1 MKNNVIETYRRRIL
15 KAALLRHQRKTGS
28 NCLVIKLNKGGINTV
43 ELTEILL
50 DGLLRK
56 FERLAISEYGNVEG
70 VKAIKGIYSS
80 AVDVNGSG
88 EFLTDCGKELID
100 ELISELVEFIKK
112 QKVEAP
118 KTEGNEMG
126 ELVALTAI
134 RIPEWVHLKAV
145 HILSQFRARRIHP
158 CRMHGSGN
166 LSLKVN
172 HRWRLLSRDGGKNW
186 EVMSHERY
194 SKVKDRK

>member
-1 MKNNVIETYRRRIL
+1 MDKLIETYRRRIL

-88 EFLTDCGKELID
+88 EFLTDSGKELID
-100 ELISELVEFIKK
+100 ELISELVEFVKK

-118 KTEGNEMG
+118 KTIMKW
-126 ELVALTAI
+126 LLTAI
-134 RIPEWVHLKAV
+134 RIPEWVHLKAAHV
-145 HILSQFRARRIHP
+145 LSQFRARIHP
-158 CRMHGSGN
+158 CRMIGTGN

-186 EVMSHERY
+186 EVMSHETYNRE
-194 SKVKDRK
+194 KDR

>member
-1 MKNNVIETYRRRIL
+1 MDNLINTYRRRIL

-56 FERLAISEYGNVEG
+56 FERLAISEYGKVEG

-80 AVDVNGSG
+80 SVDVNGSG
-88 EFLTDCGKELID
+88 EFLTDSGKELID
-100 ELISELVEFIKK
+100 ELISELVEFVKK

-118 KTEGNEMG
+118 KTEGHEMG
-126 ELVALTAI
+126 
-134 RIPEWVHLKAV
+134 
-145 HILSQFRARRIHP
+145 
-158 CRMHGSGN
+158 GSDGT
-166 LSLKVN
+166 SRPIAKV
-172 HRWRLLSRDGGKNW
+172 WTTSPTLICAKRLLTPLIVSQAA
-186 EVMSHERY
+186 
-194 SKVKDRK
+194 

>member
-1 MKNNVIETYRRRIL
+1 MLSKDSSLETAKNTADNLYQLMELINSNIIDMDIEQIISLSGLCLDLSAQVSMWMDSEFERRENNVIETYRRRIL

-70 VKAIKGIYSS
+70 LKAIKGIYSS

-88 EFLTDCGKELID
+88 EFLTDSGKELID
-100 ELISELVEFIKK
+100 ELISELVEFVKK

-118 KTEGNEMG
+118 KTEGHEMG
-126 ELVALTAI
+126 
-134 RIPEWVHLKAV
+134 
-145 HILSQFRARRIHP
+145 
-158 CRMHGSGN
+158 GS
-166 LSLKVN
+166 
-172 HRWRLLSRDGGKNW
+172 DGT
-186 EVMSHERY
+186 Y
-194 SKVKDRK
+194 SDTNS

>member
-50 DGLLRK
+50 DGLLQK
-56 FERLAISEYGNVEG
+56 FERLAISEYGNVDG
-70 VKAIKGIYSS
+70 VKAIRGIYSG

-88 EFLTDCGKELID
+88 EFLTDSGKELID
-100 ELISELVEFIKK
+100 ELISELVEFVKK

-118 KTEGNEMG
+118 KTEGHEMG
-126 ELVALTAI
+126 V
-134 RIPEWVHLKAV
+134 
-145 HILSQFRARRIHP
+145 S
-158 CRMHGSGN
+158 
-166 LSLKVN
+166 
-172 HRWRLLSRDGGKNW
+172 DGT
-186 EVMSHERY
+186 Y
-194 SKVKDRK
+194 SDTNS

>member
-1 MKNNVIETYRRRIL
+1 MNNLITTYRRRIL

-56 FERLAISEYGNVEG
+56 FERLAISECGNVEG

-88 EFLTDCGKELID
+88 EFLTDSGKELID
-100 ELISELVEFIKK
+100 ELISELVEFVKN
-112 QKVEAP
+112 QKPVNAEI
-118 KTEGNEMG
+118 GN
-126 ELVALTAI
+126 
-134 RIPEWVHLKAV
+134 
-145 HILSQFRARRIHP
+145 
-158 CRMHGSGN
+158 
-166 LSLKVN
+166 
-172 HRWRLLSRDGGKNW
+172 D
-186 EVMSHERY
+186 
-194 SKVKDRK
+194 